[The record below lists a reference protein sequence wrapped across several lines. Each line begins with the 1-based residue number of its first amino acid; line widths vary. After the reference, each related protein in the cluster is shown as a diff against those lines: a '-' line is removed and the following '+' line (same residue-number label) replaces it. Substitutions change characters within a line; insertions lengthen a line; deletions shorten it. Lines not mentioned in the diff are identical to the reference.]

1 MCGWGASPR
10 RSSVASVGS
19 PTDGCRVSSLPTTR
33 RACREAIESALDEHD
48 RTIDADH
55 YGALIAYSVGPVSPS
70 VIEPLAKRRP
80 DLADPAVLV
89 PQGWDALMATIDR
102 FVAVGTTKFVILPI
116 EEPPTPDAWVDHLEE
131 AAPLV
136 LARQA

>member
-1 MCGWGASPR
+1 MCGWVESPH
-10 RSSVASVGS
+10 RSSAASGRLA
-19 PTDGCRVSSLPTTR
+19 DGWLPSFVTPDDAGR
-33 RACREAIESALDEHD
+33 GRQAIEASLAEHG
-48 RTIDADH
+48 RSIDADH
-55 YGALIAYSVGPVSPS
+55 YGALIAYSIGPVSPA

-89 PQGWDALMATIDR
+89 PQGWDALMDMIDR

-116 EEPPTPDAWVDHLEE
+116 DEPATPEAWLEHLEE